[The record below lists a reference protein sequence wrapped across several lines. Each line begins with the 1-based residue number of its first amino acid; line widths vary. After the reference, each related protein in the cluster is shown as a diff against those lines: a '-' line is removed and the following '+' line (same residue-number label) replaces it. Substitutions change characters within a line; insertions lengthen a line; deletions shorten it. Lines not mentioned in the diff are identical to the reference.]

1 MPISFFEGI
10 PDDQR
15 AQVTRRNMERR
26 FFALAAAVRDHEA
39 TARRATP
46 ASVARDERLYRR
58 LRQICGEPD
67 GPGVASSASSPASL
81 PDRQRRRALP

>member
-15 AQVTRRNMERR
+15 IEMGRRNRERR

-46 ASVARDERLYRR
+46 TSVIRDERLYHR

-67 GPGVASSASSPASL
+67 GTGAVSSASSPRLA
-81 PDRQRRRALP
+81 AN